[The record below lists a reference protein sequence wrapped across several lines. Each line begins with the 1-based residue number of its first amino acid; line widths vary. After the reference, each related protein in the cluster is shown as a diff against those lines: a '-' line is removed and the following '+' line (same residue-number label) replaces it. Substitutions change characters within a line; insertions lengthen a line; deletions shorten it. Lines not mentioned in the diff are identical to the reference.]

1 MQTSLLDQL
10 LGMDQHLATVTDAV
24 KKWLR
29 NVLALILKCLNHGVD
44 HGANRHLNVLLLI
57 KSRLDPSQETDEIA
71 TMRRGFWHGVQR
83 PLDVVDEEAR
93 VLDLVPSFLIA

>member
-1 MQTSLLDQL
+1 MIPLLFVFFSTQIDL
-10 LGMDQHLATVTDAV
+10 Y
-24 KKWLR
+24 
-29 NVLALILKCLNHGVD
+29 
-44 HGANRHLNVLLLI
+44 HLNVLLLI